1 MNSKINDDFFEGS
14 SMSFGDHL
22 EELRSCLFKAIIW
35 LGVGVAIGLYSGAT
49 VVKFIE
55 QPIEAALVRYYQNK
69 SIITLEEN
77 LGIVLSKEQKAEVA
91 RELADKDWAPVDI
104 WVEPGSI
111 ERLADN
117 AGPDKTAGATD
128 SSENKEPEKEEEVEP
143 APVTEEGEGDSEDVK
158 KTKEEMD
165 ILRELQDAGVLPV
178 QKPVRLRTWQ
188 RIQPSTEALRVEETF
203 MIWLKAGIVF
213 GAIIASPGIFWHL
226 WQFVAAG
233 LYPHERNY
241 VWIFMPF
248 SLVLFFGGASIAY
261 FLAFEPVLDFLF
273 SFNLMTGIDPR
284 PRISEWLGF
293 AIMMPLG
300 FGISF
305 QLPLVMLLLNRIGLF
320 SIEAYTTNWRVSV
333 LVIFFLS
340 MILTPSDPIS
350 MMLLAIPLSMLYFL
364 GIGLCKWMP
373 STRAPFPEA
382 N

>member
-35 LGVGVAIGLYSGAT
+35 LGVGVAIGLYCGNS
-49 VVKFIE
+49 VVQFIE
-55 QPIEAALVRYYQNK
+55 QPIEEALVRYYQAK
-69 SIITLEEN
+69 SIMTLEEN
-77 LGIVLSKEQKAEVA
+77 LGIQLSPEQKAEVA
-91 RELADKDWAPVDI
+91 KELADKDWAPVDI
-104 WVEPGSI
+104 WVEPGEI
-111 ERLADN
+111 RHLADTPVADK
-117 AGPDKTAGATD
+117 AGGAED
-128 SSENKEPEKEEEVEP
+128 SPEKQEAVEP
-143 APVTEEGEGDSEDVK
+143 APADKDEEGKSEDTEK
-158 KTKEEMD
+158 NTTEMD
-165 ILRELQDAGVLPV
+165 IQKELQEAGVLPV
-178 QKPVRLRTWQ
+178 EKPIRLRTWQ
-188 RIQPSTEALRVEETF
+188 RIQASTEALRVEETF

-213 GAIIASPGIFWHL
+213 GAILASPGIFWHL
-226 WQFVAAG
+226 WEFVAAG
-233 LYPHERNY
+233 LYPHERKY
-241 VWIFMPF
+241 VWFFMPF
-248 SLVLFFGGASIAY
+248 SLLLFFGGAGIAY

-320 SIEAYTTNWRVSV
+320 SIEAYTANWRVSV

-350 MMLLAIPLSMLYFL
+350 MMLLAVPLTFLYFL
-364 GIGLCKWMP
+364 GIALCKWMP

-382 N
+382 K

>member
-22 EELRSCLFKAIIW
+22 EELRVCLFRAVIW
-35 LGVGVAIGLYSGAT
+35 LIVGVTIGLYFGSD

-55 QPIEAALVRYYQNK
+55 EPIQSALMRYYQKK
-69 SIITLEEN
+69 SIAKLEEN
-77 LGIVLSKEQKAEVA
+77 LGIKLTGEQETAVA
-91 RELADKDWAPVDI
+91 KHLRDKDWVAVDMWI
-104 WVEPGSI
+104 EPA
-111 ERLADN
+111 EVRRLAE
-117 AGPDKTAGATD
+117 D
-128 SSENKEPEKEEEVEP
+128 SAETPAEEEADTEKAEEDAAAQKEEDK
-143 APVTEEGEGDSEDVK
+143 ANLEEEAELPTDESLDDE
-158 KTKEEMD
+158 D
-165 ILRELQDAGVLPV
+165 ILKALRDAKVLP
-178 QKPVRLRTWQ
+178 QEEPVRMRTWQ
-188 RIQPSTEALRVEETF
+188 RIEPSTEALRVEEVF

-213 GAIIASPGIFWHL
+213 GFIIASPGIFWHL

-233 LYPHERNY
+233 LYPHEKKY

-248 SLVLFFGGASIAY
+248 SLTLFFGGAAVAY

-284 PRISEWLGF
+284 PRISEWMGF
-293 AIMMPLG
+293 VIMLPLG

-320 SIEAYTTNWRVSV
+320 SIEAYTNNWRISV
-333 LVIFFLS
+333 MVIFFLS

-350 MMLLAIPLSMLYFL
+350 MLLLAVPLSLLYAL

-373 STRAPFPEA
+373 GIRKPFPAA